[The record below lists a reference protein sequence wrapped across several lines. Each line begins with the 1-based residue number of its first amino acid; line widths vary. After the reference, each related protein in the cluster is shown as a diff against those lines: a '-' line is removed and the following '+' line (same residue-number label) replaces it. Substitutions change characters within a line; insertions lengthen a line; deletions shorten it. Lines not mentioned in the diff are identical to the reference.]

1 MRTNLSSVDRS
12 KETASRVLE
21 EAIKSASPP
30 NVQSK
35 ELTRDLLKIGF
46 SFQFENDRTI
56 PRRKISELLTNLVM
70 NTKK

>member
-1 MRTNLSSVDRS
+1 MSSVDRS
-12 KETASRVLE
+12 KETASRVVE

-30 NVQSK
+30 NVLSK
-35 ELTRDLLKIGF
+35 ELARDLLKIGF